1 MYVFFVSDIV
11 VGGDWQ
17 MVLQKKPCSKRVVVE
32 ADELL
37 LGMDIAEQGGD
48 EGKDMVY
55 KTNMG
60 QINNGEGGE
69 KILATDVQHFDAE
82 LQKVC
87 ENNDSKV
94 EE

>member
-1 MYVFFVSDIV
+1 MFFVSNVV
-11 VGGDWQ
+11 VGGNWQ
-17 MVLQKKPCSKRVVVE
+17 VVLQKEPCSKCVVVE

-37 LGMDIAEQGGD
+37 LGVDIAKQGGD

-55 KTNMG
+55 RTNMG

-69 KILATDVQHFDAE
+69 EILATDVQRFDAKS
-82 LQKVC
+82 QRVC
-87 ENNDSKV
+87 EDDDSKV